1 MKKNKSEIEGE
12 GEAAIIEVKLLDIDT
27 LSWIILMMV

>member
-12 GEAAIIEVKLLDIDT
+12 GEAVIIEVKLLDIDT